1 MEVGKIPNDILK
13 KIILDKIRINRK
25 EVLLRPKIGEDCA
38 ALDFGEYTCVM
49 SSDPITGAS
58 HEVGRLAVHVSCND
72 IASCGVEPI
81 GLMVTILAPPGT
93 TEDELAA
100 VMGQISDT
108 AYSLNVDII
117 GGHTEIT
124 DSVNRFVIMSTSIGR
139 TLSGR
144 MVTTSGAI
152 PGDYIILTKS
162 AGIEGTA
169 IIANE
174 KEETLTEAIGIE
186 LVKRAKGLMDD
197 ISVVKEGLIAGE
209 FGSSS
214 MHDVTEGGVLG
225 AIWEA
230 AEASE
235 VGVKI
240 YKDKIPVDQVTV
252 IISDYFNLDPLK
264 LISSGC
270 MLITCKDGEGLVKK
284 LEENGVKATIIGTVT
299 EDLKKLL
306 IVNNN
311 AEEIKQPASDELYK
325 AVLT

>member
-1 MEVGKIPNDILK
+1 
-13 KIILDKIRINRK
+13 
-25 EVLLRPKIGEDCA
+25 
-38 ALDFGEYTCVM
+38 
-49 SSDPITGAS
+49 
-58 HEVGRLAVHVSCND
+58 
-72 IASCGVEPI
+72 
-81 GLMVTILAPPGT
+81 
-93 TEDELAA
+93 
-100 VMGQISDT
+100 
-108 AYSLNVDII
+108 
-117 GGHTEIT
+117 
-124 DSVNRFVIMSTSIGR
+124 
-139 TLSGR
+139 
-144 MVTTSGAI
+144 
-152 PGDYIILTKS
+152 
-162 AGIEGTA
+162 
-169 IIANE
+169 
-174 KEETLTEAIGIE
+174 
-186 LVKRAKGLMDD
+186 
-197 ISVVKEGLIAGE
+197 
-209 FGSSS
+209 